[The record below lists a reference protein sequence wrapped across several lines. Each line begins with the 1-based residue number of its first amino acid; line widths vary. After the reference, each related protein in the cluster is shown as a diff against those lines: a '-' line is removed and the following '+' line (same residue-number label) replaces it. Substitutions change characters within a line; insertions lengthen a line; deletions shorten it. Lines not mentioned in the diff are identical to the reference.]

1 MTEIRTSLISAMQRR
16 LQLLIQPLHD
26 TQAAFGSETIRRL
39 DDTSRTLVDL
49 QRQVNAAYESLLFSR
64 WIDKPNILATRN
76 EAGYWLNSL
85 GLFGEGVEVG
95 VFRGDYSNE
104 ILRTWRG
111 SRLTSI
117 DPWREFPVSDYVDL
131 CNTTQGDQEINYQST
146 VAALAKFGERSRI
159 LRLTS
164 VEAAS
169 QFEKS
174 SLDFVYLDAQHHYEA
189 VRDDIRLWLPKV
201 RKGGVLGG
209 HDYLDGRRP
218 SGQYGVK
225 QAVQEFAE
233 STGNDLVI
241 THERDWPSWYV
252 VVG

>member
-1 MTEIRTSLISAMQRR
+1 MTQLRTSLISAMQRR

-26 TQAAFGSETIRRL
+26 AQAAFGSETIRRL
-39 DDTSRTLVDL
+39 DDTSRALVDL
-49 QRQVNAAYESLLFSR
+49 QRHVNAAYESLLFSR
-64 WIDKPNILATRN
+64 WMDKPNVLATRN

-95 VFRGDYSNE
+95 VFRGEYSNE

-117 DPWREFPVSDYVDL
+117 DPWREFAASEYVDM
-131 CNTTQGDQEINYQST
+131 CNTTQTDQEINYQST
-146 VAALAKFGERSRI
+146 AATLSKFAERSRI
-159 LRLTS
+159 LRMTS
-164 VEAAS
+164 LEAAS
-169 QFEKS
+169 QFEGE

-201 RKGGVLGG
+201 RRGGVLGG
-209 HDYLDGRRP
+209 HDYLDGRLP

-225 QAVQEFAE
+225 QAVQEMVA
-233 STGNDLVI
+233 STGNHLVI

-252 VVG
+252 VVA